1 MKDTAT
7 AIDNLVLRERWIDEG
22 VEPPSDACKTKAKNI
37 CALLYECYDILP
49 EEIDATKEG
58 GVYISYRDI
67 KRTLDIEVYNDLDIA
82 VILADDREIIAAK
95 DGIVD
100 NDPIVEAFVKG
111 VSDAT

>member
-7 AIDNLVLRERWIDEG
+7 AIDSLVLRKRWKDEG
-22 VEPPSDACKTKAKNI
+22 VEPPNDACKTKVKSI

-49 EEIDATKEG
+49 KEIDATKEG

-82 VILADDREIIAAK
+82 VILADDREIIAAA
-95 DGIVD
+95 DVFEIAI
-100 NDPIVEAFVKG
+100 NDPIVEGFVRSKP
-111 VSDAT
+111 